1 MAYWDELEIF
11 RCADGCQALATKMEE
26 EIGRTQQ
33 QGRLKRPRIEKKTMV
48 TGIKIKKDGV
58 SLNLTKVPGW
68 PVTWP
73 VDMKAFKTEDFDYV
87 ILAIPPSV
95 WSALA
100 MDPHPKDA
108 IGLMGMG
115 HSTKFFSNMTHRFW
129 IQDKAAPNGGSLK
142 LGLVWEGT
150 DNQTRVRTSWKGKEV
165 DQGIVLSVYTGSQQL
180 DDKTYRDRLTDLY
193 PNYKQSL
200 IAEPNPHGLKQTLLV
215 DWSKEPFIG
224 AGFVAIKKGQI
235 FKIGQQLVKPFHDR
249 MFFAGEHTQ
258 MDFFGYMEGALRS
271 GARAA
276 DDLMQHACRRDTKP
290 TVKPPVRVAR
300 VAEAPEQPEF
310 LVAVTE
316 AEEDME
322 SPFVNQELFATPPVQ
337 DSELRAAALAGES
350 PFLQLAVE
358 GLVETEEA
366 QLEPGEAELE
376 IEGLETYADAQA
388 LISEEGPVAGEEE
401 EDEEE
406 SPFAGEDED
415 ESRPD
420 ESMELL
426 HEEHESPSDEAL
438 EGDETDASL
447 SAEALDTEDQFEDGE
462 SWSDEAAAGV
472 DEVEHELEDED
483 ELDGRHRADLVESG
497 EIDPEL
503 VDELEDAE
511 HDPAHEAPSLEMF
524 VPAVS
529 QADLRA
535 RIDEYLDLANATYT
549 LPDGGGTVRARPQFR
564 FAKLGGMQEAIRRV
578 SDILGKPF
586 EKGHPRAIHMAAY
599 GRAKPSDI
607 TFITQGLIDAGEF
620 KKLKDANTSATNE
633 ELVRMVQREFKMGID
648 CAGYV
653 QLAFIHAYRGSDD
666 DSPSIR
672 RSLGLHEKRGWEKLA
687 SLPRRHFTKVNVTD
701 GRTGDLFVLRPRA
714 DARDR
719 AWHTVIIV
727 AHTVAGTVH
736 TFVCDASWG
745 TDLYGVNAGGVA
757 RRELKHDTANREWWD
772 VHPLTGAEANRN
784 SIGPYNG
791 HRIHGMFRPNEQK

>member
-1 MAYWDELEIF
+1 
-11 RCADGCQALATKMEE
+11 
-26 EIGRTQQ
+26 
-33 QGRLKRPRIEKKTMV
+33 
-48 TGIKIKKDGV
+48 
-58 SLNLTKVPGW
+58 
-68 PVTWP
+68 
-73 VDMKAFKTEDFDYV
+73 
-87 ILAIPPSV
+87 
-95 WSALA
+95 
-100 MDPHPKDA
+100 
-108 IGLMGMG
+108 
-115 HSTKFFSNMTHRFW
+115 
-129 IQDKAAPNGGSLK
+129 
-142 LGLVWEGT
+142 
-150 DNQTRVRTSWKGKEV
+150 
-165 DQGIVLSVYTGSQQL
+165 
-180 DDKTYRDRLTDLY
+180 
-193 PNYKQSL
+193 
-200 IAEPNPHGLKQTLLV
+200 
-215 DWSKEPFIG
+215 
-224 AGFVAIKKGQI
+224 
-235 FKIGQQLVKPFHDR
+235 
-249 MFFAGEHTQ
+249 
-258 MDFFGYMEGALRS
+258 MEGALRS

-300 VAEAPEQPEF
+300 VAEAPGSQNF
-310 LVAVTE
+310 LSRSPKRGRTWSRHLSSRSSSPHRPCRTLNCVPLHWQARVPSSSSRWRASSRLK
-316 AEEDME
+316 AE
-322 SPFVNQELFATPPVQ
+322 
-337 DSELRAAALAGES
+337 
-350 PFLQLAVE
+350 
-358 GLVETEEA
+358 
-366 QLEPGEAELE
+366 LEPGEAELD

-388 LISEEGPVAGEEE
+388 LISEEGPVAG

-447 SAEALDTEDQFEDGE
+447 SAEALDTEEQFEDGE

-511 HDPAHEAPSLEMF
+511 HDPSHEAPSLEMF

-529 QADLRA
+529 QADLRS

-578 SDILGKPF
+578 SGILGKPF
-586 EKGHPRAIHMAAY
+586 EKAHPRAIHMAAY

-719 AWHTVIIV
+719 AWHTVIGRTYGRGYRAHVRGRRIV
-727 AHTVAGTVH
+727 GHRP
-736 TFVCDASWG
+736 
-745 TDLYGVNAGGVA
+745 L
-757 RRELKHDTANREWWD
+757 RRERRRRRAAGAQTRHGEPRVVGRTSPHGRGGEPQQHRSLQRAPDSRD
-772 VHPLTGAEANRN
+772 VSAERTEVTE
-784 SIGPYNG
+784 G
-791 HRIHGMFRPNEQK
+791 RTR